1 MSQYTDL
8 YLHCSSKE
16 DVAALL
22 SLQEGETLGNYYE
35 NEQFVLDWI
44 GLVPEALDE
53 EGNVTAWAE
62 GLHFN
67 VYAKPGYEEET
78 NELFNHFEKAF
89 PYTPFRRLAKEEM
102 QVELPLRPFDLV
114 YENINKFNIQKV
126 IGPYG
131 EENDLKVEV
140 FYALRR
146 TEGDYRIRDVEVSS
160 QVMPYTLAPGLDIM
174 SILDKVKNRT
184 ATQFEYGII
193 NQILQQFNEA
203 IRVIGE

>member
-8 YLHCSSKE
+8 YLRCSSKE

-22 SLQEGETLGNYYE
+22 SLQEGETLEHYFE
-35 NEQFVLDWI
+35 NEQFVLDWVGQI
-44 GLVPEALDE
+44 PTAFDE
-53 EGNVTAWAE
+53 EGNVTTWAE

-78 NELFNHFEKAF
+78 NLLFNHFEKAF

-160 QVMPYTLAPGLDIM
+160 QVMPYTLAPGLDIV
-174 SILDKVKNRT
+174 SILERVKAGT
-184 ATQFEYGII
+184 ATEFEYGVI
-193 NQILQQFNEA
+193 NTILQQFNE
-203 IRVIGE
+203 RLTVLP